1 MKVIHNTGGI
11 QTAAENEN
19 RDAAIAQLASMVD
32 FLCILEDIPTDA
44 TEDST
49 QTEEGM
55 SNE

>member
-19 RDAAIAQLASMVD
+19 RDATIAQLASMVD
-32 FLCILEDIPTDA
+32 FLCILEDIPTED
-44 TEDST
+44 DST